1 MESAREVKELCKMK
15 AISVGVSLITKKKK
29 KQLSTI
35 EEIQILMNVCHL
47 ISSDNQSKPDENICK
62 CMEINKRKVENR
74 SSLQPCQN

>member
-15 AISVGVSLITKKKK
+15 EISVGVSLMK

-35 EEIQILMNVCHL
+35 EEIQILMNVYHL

-62 CMEINKRKVENR
+62 CMEINKQKVENR